1 MLTECS
7 SGNQQVGILSLLSSH
22 ATVSSCGRGD
32 AGAGENRKMVPTEL
46 STPPSILTLPDSSHV
61 N

>member
-46 STPPSILTLPDSSHV
+46 STPPSILTLFAL
-61 N
+61 